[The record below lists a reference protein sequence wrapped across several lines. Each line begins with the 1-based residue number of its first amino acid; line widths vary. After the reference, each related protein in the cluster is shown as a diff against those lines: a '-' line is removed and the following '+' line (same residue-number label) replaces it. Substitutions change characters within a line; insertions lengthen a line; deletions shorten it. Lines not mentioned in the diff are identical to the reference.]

1 LHRSR
6 GAEKAVKNGIKLNNL
21 LAKAFLVLI
30 IVMPVIGTLTTPAL
44 RYEISLEKPVVFEAQ
59 VNNVSIFFHPVTDIM
74 SLKDFFKLHPLLE
87 PIITVLLSAG
97 LLLFT
102 LTFIQT
108 WNLLSLVARGD
119 LWEDWKYTA
128 YGVAS
133 LLYAGYV
140 TLVCFVWGN
149 LNSNYSIF
157 NSPVF
162 IIPVVASLLSTPTFL
177 FLSFY
182 RFRKK
187 AELFIRTMD

>member
-1 LHRSR
+1 MLFPSD
-6 GAEKAVKNGIKLNNL
+6 KAGGKGNLAPKPSSL
-21 LAKAFLVLI
+21 LAKTLLLLI
-30 IVMPVIGTLTTPAL
+30 IVTPVVGVFTTPAI
-44 RYEISLEKPVVFEAQ
+44 RFEVSIEKPAVIEVQ
-59 VNNVSIFFHPVTDIM
+59 LNNFTLFFRPVTDIM
-74 SLKDFFKLHPLLE
+74 SLREFFKLHPILE
-87 PIITVLLSAG
+87 PVVTILLLTG

-108 WNLLSLVARGD
+108 WNLASLTKGE
-119 LWEDWKYTA
+119 LWEDWKYTV

-140 TLVCFVWGN
+140 TLICLLWGS

-162 IIPVVASLLSTPTFL
+162 IIPVISSLISTPVFL

-187 AELFIRTMD
+187 VELFVKAME

>member
-1 LHRSR
+1 MM
-6 GAEKAVKNGIKLNNL
+6 V
-21 LAKAFLVLI
+21 VT
-30 IVMPVIGTLTTPAL
+30 PVIGTLITPTIK
-44 RYEISLEKPVVFEAQ
+44 YEVSLEKPVMIEAQ
-59 VNNVSIFFHPVTDIM
+59 VSNVTIFFYPVTDIM
-74 SLKDFFKLHPLLE
+74 SLKEFFKLHPLLE
-87 PIITVLLSAG
+87 PMITVLLSAG

-102 LTFIQT
+102 LTFVQT
-108 WNLLSLVARGD
+108 WNLLSLVSGGE
-119 LWEDWKYTA
+119 LWEDWKYTV

-162 IIPVVASLLSTPTFL
+162 IIPVVASLISTPAFL

-187 AELFIRTMD
+187 AELFIRTID

>member
-1 LHRSR
+1 LRRPKSVGR
-6 GAEKAVKNGIKLNNL
+6 ARKKGINLNRL
-21 LAKAFLVLI
+21 LAQVFLILI
-30 IVMPVIGTLTTPAL
+30 IIMPVIGTFTIPPLK
-44 RYEISLEKPVVFEAQ
+44 YEISLEKPVAFESQ
-59 VNNVSIFFHPVTDIM
+59 INNVSVFLYPVTDIM
-74 SLKDFFKLHPLLE
+74 PLKDFLKLHPLLE

-108 WNLLSLVARGD
+108 WSILSLVTGGE

-140 TLVCFVWGN
+140 TLVCFMWGS

-157 NSPVF
+157 NSPIF

-187 AELFIRTMD
+187 AELFIKTMD